1 MFTTLIV
8 QPIFNLLVLIYNLI
22 PGHNFG
28 LAIII
33 FTIIVR
39 LCLWPLVKKQ
49 LHQTKLIRRIQPD
62 LKRIKAAAKGDRQK
76 EAAMMMELYKERGI
90 RPLRSIGLIL
100 LQAPILIG
108 LYLGLQRLVKDPH
121 ELINFAYPAIREL
134 SWMKEIAADIGK
146 FDETLFGFI
155 DLTQAAIGPQ
165 GLYWPGL
172 LLVAGSAVAQFFQ
185 SKQLMPQDKDAR
197 SLRRIMKDAG
207 QGKQAD
213 QSEMQAAV
221 MQSTLYF
228 LPAIIFF
235 VSVTLASALSLY
247 WLVGSLVA
255 YIQQSIA
262 LRDDAEEMDKMAD
275 APLRTGRGAKG
286 LRSSRTAKA
295 EPTAIIDAKNDA
307 AGETADG
314 EVLEGEVISNGS
326 DTADAANKAARKR
339 RKAGKAKKKRR

>member
-1 MFTTLIV
+1 VFTTFIV

-33 FTIIVR
+33 FTVIVR
-39 LCLWPLVKKQ
+39 FCLWPLVKKQ

-76 EAAMMMELYKERGI
+76 EAVMMMELYKERGI
-90 RPLRSIGLIL
+90 KPLRSIGLIL

-134 SWMKEIAADIGK
+134 SWMQQVAADIGK
-146 FDETLFGFI
+146 FDETLFGLI
-155 DLTQAAIGPQ
+155 DLTRAAIGPQ
-165 GLYWPGL
+165 GFYWPAL
-172 LLVAGSAVAQFFQ
+172 LLVLGSAVAQFFQ

-197 SLRRIMKDAG
+197 SLRGIMKDAG
-207 QGKQAD
+207 AGKQAD

-221 MQSTLYF
+221 TRSTLYF
-228 LPAIIFF
+228 LPAIIFC

-255 YIQQSIA
+255 FVQQTIA

-275 APLRTGRGAKG
+275 APLRSARGSKG
-286 LRSSRTAKA
+286 LRSSR
-295 EPTAIIDAKNDA
+295 DAKSDVPAAESTND
-307 AGETADG
+307 EIDNEADDQ
-314 EVLEGEVISNGS
+314 VLEGEVINNGS
-326 DTADAANKAARKR
+326 DATDAASRAARKR